1 MSEYYIDFEGYCVI
15 EAENEEEAK
24 KKFWQIIQSDEPLPS
39 NLYEIQSVEEVERGV
54 Y

>member
-1 MSEYYIDFEGYCVI
+1 MNSYYIDFEGYCVI

-24 KKFWQIIQSDEPLPS
+24 TKFWQIIQRNEALPC
-39 NLYEIQSVEEVERGV
+39 NAYEIQGVERG

>member
-1 MSEYYIDFEGYCVI
+1 MNSYYINFEGYCVI

-24 KKFWQIIQSDEPLPS
+24 KKFWQIIQRNEALPC
-39 NLYEIQSVEEVERGV
+39 NAYIIQGVERD